1 MLHKNRN
8 DIIKRERDLKGV
20 ELMATLSFTRKII
33 VTGKKATDMIV
44 DALTCD
50 TIKTDT
56 QDRKKFL
63 EENRKR
69 EEESLKKFVSLY
81 KK

>member
-1 MLHKNRN
+1 
-8 DIIKRERDLKGV
+8 
-20 ELMATLSFTRKII
+20 MATSSFTRKII
-33 VTGKKATDMIV
+33 VTEKKATDMII

-56 QDRKKFL
+56 QERKKFL

>member
-1 MLHKNRN
+1 
-8 DIIKRERDLKGV
+8 
-20 ELMATLSFTRKII
+20 MATSSFTRKII
-33 VTGKKATDMIV
+33 VTGKKETDMII

-56 QDRKKFL
+56 QERKKFL

>member
-1 MLHKNRN
+1 M
-8 DIIKRERDLKGV
+8 IIDSI
-20 ELMATLSFTRKII
+20 TFY
-33 VTGKKATDMIV
+33 
-44 DALTCD
+44 
-50 TIKTDT
+50 TIKTYT
-56 QDRKKFL
+56 QEIKKFL

>member
-1 MLHKNRN
+1 
-8 DIIKRERDLKGV
+8 
-20 ELMATLSFTRKII
+20 MAISSFTRKII
-33 VTGKKATDMIV
+33 VTGKKATDMII

-56 QDRKKFL
+56 QERKKFL

>member
-1 MLHKNRN
+1 
-8 DIIKRERDLKGV
+8 
-20 ELMATLSFTRKII
+20 MATSSFTRKII
-33 VTGKKATDMIV
+33 VTGEKATDMII

-50 TIKTDT
+50 TIKTNT
-56 QDRKKFL
+56 QERKKFL

>member
-1 MLHKNRN
+1 MK
-8 DIIKRERDLKGV
+8 RDLKGV
-20 ELMATLSFTRKII
+20 ELMATSSFTRKII
-33 VTGKKATDMIV
+33 VTGKKATDMII

-56 QDRKKFL
+56 QERKKFL

>member
-1 MLHKNRN
+1 MKRN
-8 DIIKRERDLKGV
+8 LKGV
-20 ELMATLSFTRKII
+20 ELMATSSFTRKII
-33 VTGKKATDMIV
+33 VTGEKATDMII

-50 TIKTDT
+50 TIKTNT
-56 QDRKKFL
+56 QERKKFL